1 MDTIRLKAKAKINLS
16 LDVIGKMDNG
26 YHNLRMIM
34 QTINLHDTIQM
45 KRTKSSKIQIKTNLK
60 WLPADERNIAY
71 KTAELFLKEMNITE
85 GAYIDILKRIPI
97 SAGLAGGSSDAA
109 AVLVGLNKL
118 YQTRLTKK
126 ELMLLGVQIGADVPF
141 CILRGTVLAEGI
153 GDILTPLNPIEDTDI
168 LIVKPNINV
177 STASVYGDLSVPDIK
192 QHPQTEAL
200 LEAIQNGDNKF
211 VFNNMYNVLQ
221 EVTIPKYPQIQTI
234 KEDMIKQG
242 AIASMM
248 SGSGPTVFGIFED
261 KDKCQQAGLYF
272 KANCNIREVY
282 YTTTYCPNVRREK
295 SENAN

>member
-85 GAYIDILKRIPI
+85 GTYIDILKRIPI

-141 CILRGTVLAEGI
+141 CILRGTALAEGI

-272 KANCNIREVY
+272 KANCNMREVY